1 MYLTTLRRAAEP
13 NQNLYSGLTRLT
25 RLMDEAFGHPTNQD
39 NGDTVGS
46 AWTPNVDVREDKDH
60 LTISM
65 DVPGVRPEDVK
76 ISLEHQVLTVSGEKQ
91 TQTDQK
97 DERWHRWERHYGRF
111 ERTFTLPST
120 VDPERIEAT
129 TENGVL
135 TIRLPRI
142 EKARPREIQVKRP
155 GVDGQHERMVHS

>member
-13 NQNLYSGLTRLT
+13 NQNLYTGLTRLT
-25 RLMDEAFGHPTNQD
+25 SLMDEAFGYPATQT

-46 AWTPNVDVREDKDH
+46 AWTPNVDVREDKNH
-60 LTISM
+60 LTITM

-76 ISLEHQVLTVSGEKQ
+76 ISLENQVLTISGEKQ
-91 TQTDQK
+91 TVTQEK
-97 DERWHRWERHYGRF
+97 DERWHRWERSYGRF

-120 VDPERIEAT
+120 VDAERIEAT

-135 TIRLPRI
+135 TIRLPKVER
-142 EKARPREIQVKRP
+142 ARPREIQVKRA
-155 GVDGQHERMVHS
+155 